1 MKLLRLGVGLLL
13 LYGQSPDSTQAVRFL
28 QKEVRRLCRFEG
40 RAPLTPGGKKAEAYL
55 VKRFRQ
61 MGYSPQRQVFS
72 LSVYQITRA
81 EARAQTGRQGKR
93 WKLGEDFLPAAD
105 CPPLRGEWSIDTL
118 PREGYAW
125 WVTAPRPLAAVRQL
139 ARDRRVA
146 VVIYPVQRLVGSI
159 ALEPDSIAVV
169 YRRQDLPPAQ
179 RIAFRI
185 EGRLVQ
191 GQAANVWVKRA
202 GQRAD
207 SAWVVGAHYDHL
219 GRMGSLT
226 FWGANDNAS
235 GTALLLLLA
244 QRLAQSPPPPYDVY
258 LVAFTA
264 EELGLIGSQAWVMA
278 PPYPLARLR
287 GMLNL
292 DLVGFGEK
300 GVAVVGGSD
309 QPDFWTRI
317 DRVRVEQGWKVALLV
332 RPNAP
337 NSDHYPFRER
347 GVRALF
353 FYLQGGPGYYHD
365 EQDRPATLTWSS
377 TYPLL
382 RWIEKVLYLP

>member
-1 MKLLRLGVGLLL
+1 MKALRLGAGLLL

-40 RAPLTPGGKKAEAYL
+40 RAPLTPGGQKAEAYL
-55 VKRFRQ
+55 IKRLRQ
-61 MGYSPQRQVFS
+61 MGYSPQRQAFS
-72 LSVYQITRA
+72 LSVYQITLA
-81 EARAQTGRQGKR
+81 KARTQVGRQRKP
-93 WKLGEDFLPAAD
+93 WKLGADFLPAAD
-105 CPPLRGEWSIDTL
+105 CPPLHGEWLVDTL

-125 WVTAPRPLAAVRQL
+125 WVPTPQPLGTVRQL
-139 ARDRRVA
+139 ARAHRVA
-146 VVIYPVQRLVGSI
+146 VVIYPLQRLVGSI
-159 ALEPDSIAVV
+159 ALEPDSVAVV
-169 YRRQDLPPAQ
+169 FRRQDLPQAQ
-179 RIAFRI
+179 RISLRLK
-185 EGRLVQ
+185 GRLVQ
-191 GQAANVWVKRA
+191 GHAANVWVKRA
-202 GQRAD
+202 GQRTD

-278 PPYPLARLR
+278 PPYPLAQLR

-309 QPDFWTRI
+309 QPAFWERI
-317 DRVRVEQGWKVALLV
+317 NRVRVQQGWNVALLV

-337 NSDHYPFRER
+337 NSDHYPFREK
-347 GVRALF
+347 GVPALF

-365 EQDRPATLTWSS
+365 GQDRPPTLTWQA

-382 RWIEKVLYLP
+382 RWIEGILFSP